1 MRSKTLIDKLS
12 QHEHNVADLRRRVAA
27 GHMRSAGVNEEL
39 TTLANELTDIQS
51 EMNAPRK
58 PREPK
63 ATVRAESE

>member
-12 QHEHNVADLRRRVAA
+12 QHERNVADLRRRVAA

-63 ATVRAESE
+63 AAVEAKNG